1 MPELSQSSDAVVHLV
16 SPPGIL
22 RLPGANYAW
31 SVQRRRNHQAGQG
44 YAMGALGRGCDVWR
58 WKHTVVSTF
67 ISRGYSEGVAVI
79 VVARGGY
86 VTAE

>member
-1 MPELSQSSDAVVHLV
+1 MRSRRELCMERAEAEK
-16 SPPGIL
+16 PPG
-22 RLPGANYAW
+22 RTRVSHG
-31 SVQRRRNHQAGQG
+31 
-44 YAMGALGRGCDVWR
+44 MGALGRGCDVCMWR

-67 ISRGYSEGVAVI
+67 NSRGYSEDVAVI